1 MEPRNAHRAA
11 DLLRMHIVGFGEHFV
26 RALENQHIETGQSR
40 RRQRMRALMVEADWE
55 PRGSYSPEEG
65 DEKRRLARNGNQV
78 WRHPCFRVVEL
89 PQPTP
94 GPDEVLIRVRACG
107 VCGSDV
113 HMYEKDDEGYMVYPG
128 MMSTPVVT
136 GHEFSGIVEAMGKD
150 VVDLHPGDPVCSEE
164 IAWCGECYACRA
176 GLFNYCERLGELGFT
191 FNGAHAEYVVTK
203 AKYCWPIGEMLETL
217 GEERGFQA
225 AALVEPTSV
234 AYVGMFVQASFL
246 PGARVAVIGG
256 GPIGLAAIGLARAA
270 GAGRVVTF
278 ETVETRRRLAEE
290 VGADAVYDPHSL
302 GEGGMA
308 QAAMEETKGRGI
320 DMWVEASGAE
330 GVIDSATG
338 ALAPTATVVL
348 VGRGPHRASL
358 DPERLVVS
366 GSGLRGSL
374 GHSGA
379 GTFGHVIRLMATGR
393 LDMSRIV
400 TDPVGLDGA
409 LEGLERLRNREAGK
423 YMVLFE

>member
-1 MEPRNAHRAA
+1 
-11 DLLRMHIVGFGEHFV
+11 
-26 RALENQHIETGQSR
+26 
-40 RRQRMRALMVEADWE
+40 MRALMVEADWE
-55 PRGSYSPEEG
+55 PRGGYSPEPG
-65 DEKRRLARNGNQV
+65 DEERRLARNGNLV
-78 WRHPCFRVVEL
+78 WKHPRFRVADL
-89 PQPTP
+89 PEPSP
-94 GPDEVLIRVRACG
+94 GADEVLIRVRACG

-128 MMSTPVVT
+128 MLSTPVVT
-136 GHEFSGIVEAMGKD
+136 GHEFSGVVEAVGEN
-150 VVDLHPGDPVCSEE
+150 VVDLEPGDAVCSEE

-176 GLFNYCERLGELGFT
+176 GHFNYCERLGELGFT

-203 AKYCWPIGEMLETL
+203 SKYCWPIDEMLQTL
-217 GEERGFQA
+217 GDERGFRA

-246 PGARVAVIGG
+246 PGASVAVIGG
-256 GPIGLAAIGLARAA
+256 GPIGLAAVELARAA
-270 GAGRVVTF
+270 GAGRVVAF
-278 ETVETRRRLAEE
+278 ETVATRRRLAEE
-290 VGADAVYDPHSL
+290 MGADAVYDSL
-302 GEGGMA
+302 ALDEGGIA
-308 QAAMEETKGRGI
+308 EAAMEETRGRGI

-330 GVIDSATG
+330 GVIDAATG

-348 VGRGPHRASL
+348 VGRGPHRASI
-358 DPERLVVS
+358 DPERLVVA
-366 GSGLRGSL
+366 GSGLCGSL

-379 GTFGHVIRLMATGR
+379 GTFGNVIRLMASGR

-409 LEGLERLRNREAGK
+409 VEGLERLRDREAGK

>member
-1 MEPRNAHRAA
+1 
-11 DLLRMHIVGFGEHFV
+11 
-26 RALENQHIETGQSR
+26 
-40 RRQRMRALMVEADWE
+40 MRALMVEADWE
-55 PRGSYSPEEG
+55 PRGGYSPEPG
-65 DEKRRLARNGNQV
+65 DEERRLARNGNLV
-78 WRHPCFRVVEL
+78 WKHPRFRVADL
-89 PQPTP
+89 PEPSP
-94 GPDEVLIRVRACG
+94 GADEVLIRVRACG

-113 HMYEKDDEGYMVYPG
+113 HMYEKDDEGYMLYPG
-128 MMSTPVVT
+128 MLSTPVVT
-136 GHEFSGIVEAMGKD
+136 GHEFSGVVEAVGEN
-150 VVDLHPGDPVCSEE
+150 VVDLEPGDAVCSEE

-176 GLFNYCERLGELGFT
+176 GRFNYCERLGELGFT

-203 AKYCWPIGEMLETL
+203 SKYCWPIDEMLQTL
-217 GEERGFQA
+217 GDERGFRA

-246 PGARVAVIGG
+246 PGASVAVIGG
-256 GPIGLAAIGLARAA
+256 GPIGLAAVGLARAA
-270 GAGRVVTF
+270 GAGRVVAF
-278 ETVETRRRLAEE
+278 ETVATRRRLAEE
-290 VGADAVYDPHSL
+290 MGADAVYDSL
-302 GEGGMA
+302 ALDEGGIA
-308 QAAMEETKGRGI
+308 EAAMEETRGRGI

-330 GVIDSATG
+330 GVIDAATG

-348 VGRGPHRASL
+348 VGRGPHRASI
-358 DPERLVVS
+358 DPERLVVA

-379 GTFGHVIRLMATGR
+379 GTFGNVIRLMASGR

-409 LEGLERLRNREAGK
+409 VEGLERLRDREAGK

>member
-1 MEPRNAHRAA
+1 
-11 DLLRMHIVGFGEHFV
+11 
-26 RALENQHIETGQSR
+26 
-40 RRQRMRALMVEADWE
+40 MRALMVEADWE
-55 PRGSYSPEEG
+55 PRGGYSPEAG
-65 DEKRRLARNGNQV
+65 DEEQRLARNGNLV
-78 WRHPCFRVVEL
+78 WRRPRFRVVEL
-89 PQPTP
+89 PEPSP
-94 GPDEVLIRVRACG
+94 GPDEVLVRVRACG

-113 HMYEKDDEGYMVYPG
+113 HMSEKDDEGYVVYPG

-136 GHEFSGIVEAMGKD
+136 GHEFSGVVESVGED
-150 VVDLHPGDPVCSEE
+150 VVDLEPGDAVCSEE

-203 AKYCWPIGEMLETL
+203 AKYCWPIGEMLQML
-217 GEERGFQA
+217 GDERGFRA

-246 PGARVAVIGG
+246 PGASVSVIGG
-256 GPIGLAAIGLARAA
+256 GPIGLAAVGLARAA
-270 GAGRVVTF
+270 GAGRVVAF
-278 ETVETRRRLAEE
+278 ETVDTRRRLAEE
-290 VGADAVYDPHSL
+290 MGADAVYDPLSL

-308 QAAMEETKGRGI
+308 QVALEETKGRGV

-330 GVIDSATG
+330 GVIDAATG

-348 VGRGPHRASL
+348 VGRGPHRASI
-358 DPERLVVS
+358 DPERLVVT
-366 GSGLRGSL
+366 GGGLRGSL

-379 GTFGHVIRLMATGR
+379 GTFGNVIRLMASGR

-400 TDPVGLDGA
+400 TDPVDLDGA
-409 LEGLERLRNREAGK
+409 LEGLERLKDREAGK

>member
-1 MEPRNAHRAA
+1 
-11 DLLRMHIVGFGEHFV
+11 
-26 RALENQHIETGQSR
+26 
-40 RRQRMRALMVEADWE
+40 MRALMVEADWE
-55 PRGSYSPEEG
+55 PRGGYSPEPG
-65 DEKRRLARNGNQV
+65 DEERRLARNGNLV
-78 WRHPCFRVVEL
+78 WKHPRFRVADL
-89 PQPTP
+89 PEPSP
-94 GPDEVLIRVRACG
+94 GADEVLIRVRACG

-128 MMSTPVVT
+128 MLSTPVVT
-136 GHEFSGIVEAMGKD
+136 GHEFSGVVEAVGEN
-150 VVDLHPGDPVCSEE
+150 VVDLEPGDAVCSEE

-176 GLFNYCERLGELGFT
+176 GRFNYCERLGELGFT

-203 AKYCWPIGEMLETL
+203 SKYCWPIDEMLQTL
-217 GEERGFQA
+217 GDERGFRA

-246 PGARVAVIGG
+246 PGASVAVIGG
-256 GPIGLAAIGLARAA
+256 GPIGLAAVGLARAA
-270 GAGRVVTF
+270 GAGRVVAF
-278 ETVETRRRLAEE
+278 ETVATRRRLAEE
-290 VGADAVYDPHSL
+290 MGADAVYDSL
-302 GEGGMA
+302 ALDEGGIA
-308 QAAMEETKGRGI
+308 EAATEETRGRGI

-330 GVIDSATG
+330 GVIDAATG

-348 VGRGPHRASL
+348 VGRGPHRASI
-358 DPERLVVS
+358 DPERLVVA
-366 GSGLRGSL
+366 GGGLRGSL

-379 GTFGHVIRLMATGR
+379 GTFGNVIRLMASGR

-409 LEGLERLRNREAGK
+409 VEGLERLRDREAGK

>member
-1 MEPRNAHRAA
+1 
-11 DLLRMHIVGFGEHFV
+11 
-26 RALENQHIETGQSR
+26 
-40 RRQRMRALMVEADWE
+40 MRALMVEADWE
-55 PRGSYSPEEG
+55 PRGGYSPEPG
-65 DEKRRLARNGNQV
+65 DEERRLARNGNLV
-78 WRHPCFRVVEL
+78 WKHPRFRVADL
-89 PQPTP
+89 PEPSP
-94 GPDEVLIRVRACG
+94 GADEVLIRVRACG

-128 MMSTPVVT
+128 MLSTPVVT
-136 GHEFSGIVEAMGKD
+136 GHEFSGVVEAVGEN
-150 VVDLHPGDPVCSEE
+150 VVDLEPGDAVCSEE

-176 GLFNYCERLGELGFT
+176 GRFNYCERLGELGFT

-203 AKYCWPIGEMLETL
+203 SKYCWPIDEMLQTL
-217 GEERGFQA
+217 GDERGFRA

-246 PGARVAVIGG
+246 PGASVAVIGG
-256 GPIGLAAIGLARAA
+256 GPIGLAAVGLARAA
-270 GAGRVVTF
+270 GAGRVVAF
-278 ETVETRRRLAEE
+278 ETVATRRRLAEE
-290 VGADAVYDPHSL
+290 MGADAVYDSL
-302 GEGGMA
+302 ALDEGGIA
-308 QAAMEETKGRGI
+308 EAAMEETRGRGI

-330 GVIDSATG
+330 GVIDAATG

-348 VGRGPHRASL
+348 VGRGPHRASI
-358 DPERLVVS
+358 DPERLVVA
-366 GSGLRGSL
+366 GGGLRGSL

-379 GTFGHVIRLMATGR
+379 GTFGNVIRLMASGR

-409 LEGLERLRNREAGK
+409 VEGLERLRDREAGK

>member
-1 MEPRNAHRAA
+1 M
-11 DLLRMHIVGFGEHFV
+11 
-26 RALENQHIETGQSR
+26 Q
-40 RRQRMRALMVEADWE
+40 ALMVEADWE
-55 PRGSYSPEEG
+55 PRGGYAPTAQDEERG
-65 DEKRRLARNGNQV
+65 LARNGNLV
-78 WRHPCFRVVEL
+78 WRHPRFRVVDL
-89 PQPTP
+89 PQPSP

-113 HMYEKDDEGYMVYPG
+113 HMYEQDDEGYMVYPG

-136 GHEFSGIVEAMGKD
+136 GHEFSGVVEEVGESVA
-150 VVDLHPGDPVCSEE
+150 DLQPGDAVCSEE
-164 IAWCGECYACRA
+164 IAWCGACYACRG

-203 AKYCWPIGEMLETL
+203 AKYCWPIGEMLGAL
-217 GEERGFQA
+217 GDERGFRA

-246 PGARVAVIGG
+246 PGASVAVIGG
-256 GPIGLAAIGLARAA
+256 GPIGLAAVGLARAA
-270 GAGRVVTF
+270 GAGRVVAF

-290 VGADAVYDPHSL
+290 MGADAVYDPL
-302 GEGGMA
+302 ALDEGGMA
-308 QAAMEETKGRGI
+308 AAALEETKGRGT

-330 GVIDSATG
+330 GVIDAATG

-348 VGRGPHRASL
+348 LGRGPHRASI
-358 DPERLVVS
+358 DPERLVVT
-366 GSGLRGSL
+366 GGGLRGSL

-379 GTFGHVIRLMATGR
+379 GTFGNVIRLMASGR

-400 TDPVGLDGA
+400 THPVDLGGA
-409 LEGLERLRNREAGK
+409 IEGLERLKDREAGK

>member
-1 MEPRNAHRAA
+1 
-11 DLLRMHIVGFGEHFV
+11 
-26 RALENQHIETGQSR
+26 
-40 RRQRMRALMVEADWE
+40 MRALMVEADWE
-55 PRGSYSPEEG
+55 PRGGYSPEPG
-65 DEKRRLARNGNQV
+65 DEERRLARNGNLV
-78 WRHPCFRVVEL
+78 WKHPSFRVAYL
-89 PQPTP
+89 PEPSP
-94 GPDEVLIRVRACG
+94 GADEVLIRVRACG

-128 MMSTPVVT
+128 MLSTPVVT
-136 GHEFSGIVEAMGKD
+136 GHEFSGVVEAVGEN
-150 VVDLHPGDPVCSEE
+150 VVDLEPGDAVCSEE

-176 GLFNYCERLGELGFT
+176 GRFNYCERLGELGFT

-203 AKYCWPIGEMLETL
+203 SKYCWPIDEMLQTL
-217 GEERGFQA
+217 GDERGFRA

-246 PGARVAVIGG
+246 PGASVAVIGG
-256 GPIGLAAIGLARAA
+256 GPIGLAAVGLARAA
-270 GAGRVVTF
+270 GAGRVVAF
-278 ETVETRRRLAEE
+278 ETVATRRRLAEE
-290 VGADAVYDPHSL
+290 MGADAVYDSL
-302 GEGGMA
+302 ALDEGGIA
-308 QAAMEETKGRGI
+308 EAAMEETRGRGI

-330 GVIDSATG
+330 GVIDAATG

-348 VGRGPHRASL
+348 VGRGPHRASI
-358 DPERLVVS
+358 DPERLVVA

-379 GTFGHVIRLMATGR
+379 GTFGNVIRLMASGR

-409 LEGLERLRNREAGK
+409 VEGLERLRDREAGK